1 MAQFRTV
8 QFVNTGPSG
17 LSPGLHLKQKTLR
30 HTKQFKKK
38 ILSWNLR
45 NSNYSMMNI
54 IELSGVT
61 KTFGS
66 VVAVDDLSLE
76 VPKGSIYGFIGPN
89 GSGKTTTIR
98 IIMKI
103 MYPDRGKLLING
115 HEHNSDRLQNV
126 GYLPEDRGLYK
137 KMKIR
142 ELLKFHGE
150 LNDGTDLSNRINHWL
165 ERLDLKAY
173 KEKKVETL
181 SKGMR
186 QKLQFIATILHQP
199 ELIILDEPFSGL
211 DPVNA
216 DMMKDIILELQQ
228 KGATIIFSTHDMAM
242 AERMCDYILMIYE
255 GKKVLDGTLNHIQ
268 NQYGNDTLRIQSEM
282 GVAVLKGMKG
292 IENVNDFGKLQEIR
306 LEPDV
311 DPQKILAE
319 LLKKTRISKFEITKP
334 SLNDIFIRIAS
345 PERKEAGNE

>member
-1 MAQFRTV
+1 
-8 QFVNTGPSG
+8 
-17 LSPGLHLKQKTLR
+17 
-30 HTKQFKKK
+30 
-38 ILSWNLR
+38 
-45 NSNYSMMNI
+45 MNI
-54 IELSGVT
+54 IELSGIT

-66 VVAVDDLSLE
+66 VKAVNDLSLE

-98 IIMKI
+98 MIMKI
-103 MYPDRGKLLING
+103 MYPDRGKLLVNG
-115 HEHNSDRLQNV
+115 QESNFERLQNV
-126 GYLPEDRGLYK
+126 GYLPEERGLYK
-137 KMKIR
+137 KMKIG

-150 LNDGTDLSNRINHWL
+150 LNNGTDLPNRINLWL
-165 ERLDLKAY
+165 ERLELKAY
-173 KEKKVETL
+173 KDKKVETL

-242 AERMCDYILMIYE
+242 AERMCDYIFMIYQ
-255 GKKVLDGTLNHIQ
+255 GKKVLDGTLDNIQ
-268 NQYGNDTLRIQSEM
+268 DQYGNDTLRIQSDLGTE
-282 GVAVLKGMKG
+282 ALKGLKG
-292 IENVNDFGKLQEIR
+292 IENVNNYGKLQEIR
-306 LEPDV
+306 LEAGV
-311 DPQKILAE
+311 DSQIILAE

>member
-1 MAQFRTV
+1 
-8 QFVNTGPSG
+8 
-17 LSPGLHLKQKTLR
+17 
-30 HTKQFKKK
+30 
-38 ILSWNLR
+38 
-45 NSNYSMMNI
+45 MNI
-54 IELSGVT
+54 IELSGIT

-66 VVAVDDLSLE
+66 VKAVNDLSLE

-98 IIMKI
+98 MIMKI
-103 MYPDRGKLLING
+103 MYPDSGKLLVNG
-115 HEHNSDRLQNV
+115 QENNFERLKNV

-137 KMKIR
+137 KMKIG

-150 LNDGTDLSNRINHWL
+150 LNNGTDLPNRINQWL
-165 ERLDLKAY
+165 ERLELKEY
-173 KEKKVETL
+173 KDKKVETL

-199 ELIILDEPFSGL
+199 DLIILDEPFSGL

-242 AERMCDYILMIYE
+242 AERMCDYIFMIYQ
-255 GKKVLDGTLNHIQ
+255 GKKVLDGTLDHIQ
-268 NQYGNDTLRIQSEM
+268 DQYGNDTLQIQSEL
-282 GVAVLKGMKG
+282 GTEALKGLKG
-292 IENVNDFGKLQEIR
+292 IENVNNFGKLQEIR
-306 LEPDV
+306 LEEGI
-311 DPQKILAE
+311 DPQHILAE
-319 LLKKTRISKFEITKP
+319 LLKKTRISRFEITKP

>member
-1 MAQFRTV
+1 
-8 QFVNTGPSG
+8 
-17 LSPGLHLKQKTLR
+17 
-30 HTKQFKKK
+30 
-38 ILSWNLR
+38 
-45 NSNYSMMNI
+45 MMNI
-54 IELSGVT
+54 IELSGIT

-66 VVAVDDLSLE
+66 VVAVNDLSLE

-98 IIMKI
+98 MIMKI
-103 MYPDRGKLLING
+103 MYPDRGKLLVNG
-115 HEHNSDRLQNV
+115 QESNFERLQNV

-137 KMKIR
+137 KMKIG
-142 ELLKFHGE
+142 ELLQFHGE
-150 LNDGTDLSNRINHWL
+150 LNDGTDLPNLINLWL
-165 ERLDLKAY
+165 ERLELKQY
-173 KEKKVETL
+173 KDKKVETL

-242 AERMCDYILMIYE
+242 AERMCDYIFMIYQ
-255 GKKVLDGTLNHIQ
+255 GKKVLDGTLDNIQ
-268 NQYGNDTLRIQSEM
+268 DQYGNDTLRIQSDLGTE
-282 GVAVLKGMKG
+282 ALKGLKG
-292 IENVNDFGKLQEIR
+292 IENVNNFGKLQEIR
-306 LEPDV
+306 LEEGV
-311 DPQKILAE
+311 DPQILLAD

>member
-1 MAQFRTV
+1 
-8 QFVNTGPSG
+8 
-17 LSPGLHLKQKTLR
+17 
-30 HTKQFKKK
+30 
-38 ILSWNLR
+38 
-45 NSNYSMMNI
+45 MNI

-66 VVAVDDLSLE
+66 VVAVDNLSLE

-98 IIMKI
+98 MIMKI
-103 MYPDRGKLLING
+103 MYPDGGKLLVNG
-115 HEHNSDRLQNV
+115 QENNFERLKNV

-137 KMKIR
+137 KMKIG

-150 LNDGTDLSNRINHWL
+150 LNDGTDLPNRINHWL
-165 ERLDLKAY
+165 ERLELKAY
-173 KEKKVETL
+173 KDKKVETL

-199 ELIILDEPFSGL
+199 ELIILDEPFTGL

-216 DMMKDIILELQQ
+216 DLMKDIILELQK

-242 AERMCDYILMIYE
+242 AERMCDYIFMIYQ
-255 GKKVLDGTLNHIQ
+255 GKKVLDGTLENIQ
-268 NQYGNDTLRIQSEM
+268 DQYGTDTLRIQSDM
-282 GVAVLKGMKG
+282 GAEALKGIKG

-306 LEPDV
+306 LEEGM
-311 DPQKILAE
+311 DPQEILAD

>member
-1 MAQFRTV
+1 
-8 QFVNTGPSG
+8 
-17 LSPGLHLKQKTLR
+17 
-30 HTKQFKKK
+30 
-38 ILSWNLR
+38 
-45 NSNYSMMNI
+45 MNI
-54 IELSGVT
+54 IELSGIT

-66 VVAVDDLSLE
+66 VKAVNDLSLE

-98 IIMKI
+98 MIMKI
-103 MYPDRGKLLING
+103 MYPDRGKLLVNG
-115 HEHNSDRLQNV
+115 QETNLERLQNV

-137 KMKIR
+137 KMKIG
-142 ELLKFHGE
+142 ELLQFHGE
-150 LNDGTDLSNRINHWL
+150 LNNGNDLPKLIDLWL
-165 ERLDLKAY
+165 ERLELKAY

-228 KGATIIFSTHDMAM
+228 KGSTIIFSTHDMAM
-242 AERMCDYILMIYE
+242 AERMCDYIFMIYQ
-255 GKKVLDGTLNHIQ
+255 GKKVLDGTLDHIQ
-268 NQYGNDTLRIQSEM
+268 DQYGNDTLRIQSEL
-282 GVAVLKGMKG
+282 GAEALKGIKG
-292 IENVNDFGKLQEIR
+292 IDMVNNFGKLQEIR
-306 LEPDV
+306 LEEGV
-311 DPQKILAE
+311 DPQEILAE

-345 PERKEAGNE
+345 PERKEAGNA

>member
-1 MAQFRTV
+1 
-8 QFVNTGPSG
+8 
-17 LSPGLHLKQKTLR
+17 
-30 HTKQFKKK
+30 
-38 ILSWNLR
+38 
-45 NSNYSMMNI
+45 MNI

-66 VVAVDDLSLE
+66 VVAVNDLSLE

-98 IIMKI
+98 MIMKI
-103 MYPDRGKLLING
+103 MYPDKGTLLVRGQETKF
-115 HEHNSDRLQNV
+115 ERLKNV

-137 KMKIR
+137 KMKIG
-142 ELLKFHGE
+142 ELLQFHGE
-150 LNDGTDLSNRINHWL
+150 LNDGTDLPRKIDQWL
-165 ERLDLKAY
+165 ERLELRAY

-216 DMMKDIILELQQ
+216 DMIKDIILELQQ

-242 AERMCDYILMIYE
+242 AERMCDYIFMIHK
-255 GKKVLDGTLNHIQ
+255 GKKVLDGTLDNIQ
-268 NQYGNDTLRIQSEM
+268 DTYGNDTLRIQSEM
-282 GVAVLKGMKG
+282 GAEALNGIAG
-292 IENVNDFGKLQEIR
+292 IENVNNFGKLQEVR
-306 LEPDV
+306 LAEGV
-311 DPQKILAE
+311 DPQKILAG
-319 LLKKTRISKFEITKP
+319 LLKRTVIHKFEITKP
-334 SLNDIFIRIAS
+334 SLNDIFIRIAA
-345 PERKEAGNE
+345 PERKEAGHE